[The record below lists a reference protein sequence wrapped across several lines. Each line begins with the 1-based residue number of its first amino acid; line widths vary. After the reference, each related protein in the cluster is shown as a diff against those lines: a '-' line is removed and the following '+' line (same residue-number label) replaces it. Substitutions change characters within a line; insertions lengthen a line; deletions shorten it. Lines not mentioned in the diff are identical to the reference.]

1 MYVQFWFNNQGFI
14 TVFNQVL
21 QTIDGDKSCHQS
33 RVRFSFCKT
42 DINLIDLGNIQP
54 FDPKYA
60 LRSLRILNWAQL
72 EMRTSSISK
81 LMKSKGQPKMGIHI
95 VFRKYMYF
103 RQPDQGWTLLN
114 AKYFFLGQRPEMHF
128 IQTAAL
134 LRIQAQTLELRVGF
148 KLSELLSLQN
158 SRITQVAK
166 QKKSQELKKNS
177 LNSTSPWKLDSTNP
191 LAKKEFCTL
200 MGNH

>member
-21 QTIDGDKSCHQS
+21 QTIDGDKYCHQS
-33 RVRFSFCKT
+33 GVRFSFCKT
-42 DINLIDLGNIQP
+42 DINLIDLERHFQP
-54 FDPKYA
+54 FDLKYA

-103 RQPDQGWTLLN
+103 RQTGSRMKTSQCEISFSWAKTRN
-114 AKYFFLGQRPEMHF
+114 AFYSNCRTFAHPSSDLGVANC
-128 IQTAAL
+128 IQIERT
-134 LRIQAQTLELRVGF
+134 
-148 KLSELLSLQN
+148 
-158 SRITQVAK
+158 TQPAK
-166 QKKSQELKKNS
+166 
-177 LNSTSPWKLDSTNP
+177 
-191 LAKKEFCTL
+191 
-200 MGNH
+200 

>member
-103 RQPDQGWTLLN
+103 RQTGSRMKTSQCEIFFSWAKTRN
-114 AKYFFLGQRPEMHF
+114 AFYSNCRTFAHPSSDLGVASW
-128 IQTAAL
+128 IQIERTA
-134 LRIQAQTLELRVGF
+134 QP
-148 KLSELLSLQN
+148 
-158 SRITQVAK
+158 AK
-166 QKKSQELKKNS
+166 Q
-177 LNSTSPWKLDSTNP
+177 
-191 LAKKEFCTL
+191 
-200 MGNH
+200 

>member
-33 RVRFSFCKT
+33 RVWFSFAKLT
-42 DINLIDLGNIQP
+42 SISLTLEDIQP

-81 LMKSKGQPKMGIHI
+81 LMKSKGQPKMEIHI
-95 VFRKYMYF
+95 VFRNYMYF
-103 RQPDQGWTLLN
+103 RQTGSRMKTSQCEIFFSWAKTRN
-114 AKYFFLGQRPEMHF
+114 AFYSNCRTFAHPSSDLGVASW
-128 IQTAAL
+128 IQIERT
-134 LRIQAQTLELRVGF
+134 
-148 KLSELLSLQN
+148 
-158 SRITQVAK
+158 TQPAK
-166 QKKSQELKKNS
+166 Q
-177 LNSTSPWKLDSTNP
+177 
-191 LAKKEFCTL
+191 
-200 MGNH
+200 

>member
-33 RVRFSFCKT
+33 RVGFSFAKLT
-42 DINLIDLGNIQP
+42 SISLTLEDIQP

-81 LMKSKGQPKMGIHI
+81 LMKSKGQPKMEIHI

-103 RQPDQGWTLLN
+103 RQTGSRMKTSQCEIFFSWAKTRN
-114 AKYFFLGQRPEMHF
+114 AFYSNCRTFAHPSSDLGVASW
-128 IQTAAL
+128 IQIERT
-134 LRIQAQTLELRVGF
+134 
-148 KLSELLSLQN
+148 
-158 SRITQVAK
+158 TQPAK
-166 QKKSQELKKNS
+166 Q
-177 LNSTSPWKLDSTNP
+177 
-191 LAKKEFCTL
+191 
-200 MGNH
+200 